1 MVFQARVNKGPEAG
15 MSLNAPEEQRGR
27 QGLSGCRGEWWEMR
41 SRTDQVGPV
50 SHGRKIG
57 F

>member
-1 MVFQARVNKGPEAG
+1 MVFQAMVNKGPEAG
-15 MSLNAPEEQRGR
+15 MSLDAPERQRGA